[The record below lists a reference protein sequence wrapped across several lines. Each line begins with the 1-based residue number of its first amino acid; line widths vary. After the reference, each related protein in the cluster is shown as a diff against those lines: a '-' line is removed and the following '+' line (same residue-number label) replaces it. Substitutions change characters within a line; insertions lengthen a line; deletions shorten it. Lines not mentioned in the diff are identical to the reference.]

1 MARKWLALLSESEQ
15 EMGKSYEQFSEEEKA
30 AIEERAREYRAARSK
45 AKQDPLGDLMS
56 KIEEMSEPD
65 KKMAL
70 RVHELVLG
78 AVPELRPKTWYGMP
92 AYAMPGKDGKII
104 CFFQAASKFKV
115 RFCTFG
121 FSEHANVD
129 EGEFFPTAYALIE
142 LTPKVEKEIVRLV
155 KKAAS

>member
-1 MARKWLALLSESEQ
+1 MA
-15 EMGKSYEQFSEEEKA
+15 KSDGQFSEEEKA
-30 AIEERAREYRAARSK
+30 AMKERAREYRAARSK

-65 KKMAL
+65 RKIAL
-70 RVHELVLG
+70 RVHELVLS
-78 AVPELRPKTWYGMP
+78 AVPDLQPKTWYGMP
-92 AYAMPGKDGKII
+92 AYAKPGKHGKLI

-115 RFCTFG
+115 RFSTFG

-129 EGEFFPTAYALIE
+129 DGEFFPTAYALIE

-155 KKAAS
+155 QKAAS

>member
-1 MARKWLALLSESEQ
+1 MA
-15 EMGKSYEQFSEEEKA
+15 KSDEQFSEEEKA
-30 AIEERAREYRAARSK
+30 AIKERAREYRAARNK

-56 KIEEMSEPD
+56 KIEEMAEPD

-78 AVPELRPKTWYGMP
+78 TVPELQPKTWYGMP

-129 EGEFFPTAYALIE
+129 DGEFFPTAYALME

>member
-1 MARKWLALLSESEQ
+1 MA
-15 EMGKSYEQFSEEEKA
+15 KSDEQFSEEEKA
-30 AIEERAREYRAARSK
+30 AMKERAREYRAARSK

-70 RVHELVLG
+70 RVHELVLS
-78 AVPELRPKTWYGMP
+78 AAPDLQPKTWYGMP
-92 AYAMPGKDGKII
+92 AYAKPGKDGKLI

-115 RFCTFG
+115 RFSTFG

-129 EGEFFPTAYALIE
+129 DGEFFPTAYALIE

>member
-1 MARKWLALLSESEQ
+1 MAKSED
-15 EMGKSYEQFSEEEKA
+15 QFSEEEKA
-30 AIEERAREYRAARSK
+30 AMKERAREYRAARSK

-70 RVHELVLG
+70 RVHELVLS
-78 AVPELRPKTWYGMP
+78 AVPDLQPKTWYGMP
-92 AYAMPGKDGKII
+92 AYAKPGKDGKLI

-115 RFCTFG
+115 RFSTFG
-121 FSEHANVD
+121 FSEHANID
-129 EGEFFPTAYALIE
+129 DGAFFPTAYALIE

>member
-1 MARKWLALLSESEQ
+1 MAKSE
-15 EMGKSYEQFSEEEKA
+15 GQFSEEEKA
-30 AIEERAREYRAARSK
+30 AMKERAREYRAARSK

-56 KIEEMSEPD
+56 KIEEMSDPD

-70 RVHELVLG
+70 RVHELVLS
-78 AVPELRPKTWYGMP
+78 AVPDLQPKTWYGMP
-92 AYAMPGKDGKII
+92 AYAKPGKDGRLI

-115 RFCTFG
+115 RFSTFG
-121 FSEHANVD
+121 FSEHANID
-129 EGEFFPTAYALIE
+129 DGEFFPTAYALIE

>member
-1 MARKWLALLSESEQ
+1 MAKEQ
-15 EMGKSYEQFSEEEKA
+15 AGFSEEEKA
-30 AIEERAREYRAARSK
+30 AMKERAREYRAARSK

-56 KIEEMSEPD
+56 KINEMEEPD
-65 KKMAL
+65 KSMAL

-78 AVPELRPKTWYGMP
+78 AVPELQPKTWYGMP
-92 AYAMPGKDGKII
+92 AYAKPGKDGKII
-104 CFFQAASKFKV
+104 CFFQSAGKFKV

-129 EGEFFPTAYALIE
+129 DGDFFPTAYALME

-155 KKAAS
+155 KKAVA

>member
-1 MARKWLALLSESEQ
+1 MIESER
-15 EMGKSYEQFSEEEKA
+15 QFSEEEKA
-30 AIEERAREYRAARSK
+30 AMKERAREYRAARGK

-65 KKMAL
+65 KVMAL

-78 AVPELRPKTWYGMP
+78 TVPELQPKTWYGMP
-92 AYAMPGKDGKII
+92 AYALPGKDGKII
-104 CFFQAASKFKV
+104 CFFQAAGKFKV
-115 RFCTFG
+115 RFSTFG

-129 EGEFFPTAYALIE
+129 DGEFFPTAYALME

>member
-1 MARKWLALLSESEQ
+1 MA
-15 EMGKSYEQFSEEEKA
+15 KSDEQFSDEEKA
-30 AIEERAREYRAARSK
+30 AMKERAREYRAARSK

-56 KIEEMSEPD
+56 KIEEMAEPD

-70 RVHELVLG
+70 RVHELVLS
-78 AVPELRPKTWYGMP
+78 AVPELQPKTWYGMP
-92 AYAMPGKDGKII
+92 AYATPGKDGKLI

-129 EGEFFPTAYALIE
+129 DGEFFPTAYALME